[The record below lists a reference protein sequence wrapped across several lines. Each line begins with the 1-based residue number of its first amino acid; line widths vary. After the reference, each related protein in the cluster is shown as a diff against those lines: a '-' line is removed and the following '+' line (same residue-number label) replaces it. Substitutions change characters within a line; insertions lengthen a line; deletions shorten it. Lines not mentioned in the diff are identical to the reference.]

1 MTNQEFIESITLEG
15 EEWRDVV
22 GYEGYYM
29 VSSFGRVVS
38 LGRTIRFFSG
48 NKFKPPHLMSDV
60 SNANRYNKVTL
71 KVNGTKKPIEVH
83 KLVAT
88 AFLSNPYSYRC
99 IDHIDGDKTN
109 NHISNLRFC
118 TDMQNQNNPV
128 TRSKQRETLKA
139 KSSKFAP
146 IKIVGIKDDN
156 SIVIYETMCEA
167 VKDGHSQSMIS
178 ECCNGHRLHHHGM
191 RWMRY
196 SDYETRV
203 SMSKNSNIPSED

>member
-1 MTNQEFIESITLEG
+1 MTNQEFIESIALEG

-38 LGRTIRFFSG
+38 LARSIRFFRSQ
-48 NKFKPPHLMSDV
+48 KIKPPHLMSDV
-60 SNANRYNKVTL
+60 SNIDRYNKVTL
-71 KVNGTKKPIEVH
+71 KVDGTKKSIEVH
-83 KLVAT
+83 RLVAT
-88 AFLSNPYSYRC
+88 AFLDNPYNYRC

-109 NHISNLRFC
+109 NHIDNLRFC
-118 TDMQNQNNPV
+118 TALQNQNNPI
-128 TRSKQRETLKA
+128 TRKKQRTTLIT

-146 IKIVGIKDDN
+146 IKVVGIKDDN

-167 VKDGHSQSMIS
+167 VKDGHNQSMIS
-178 ECCNGHRLHHHGM
+178 ECCNGYRKHHHGM

-196 SDYETRV
+196 SDYEAQV
-203 SMSKNSNIPSED
+203 SMSKNS